1 MPSKSVGEY
10 TPIPIA
16 ASGCRKRIRSAET
29 PKAVTVQG
37 AAAAIFA
44 ADTIL
49 QLSRQLGG

>member
-1 MPSKSVGEY
+1 MPSESVGEY

-16 ASGCRKRIRSAET
+16 ASGRRERIRSAET

-44 ADTIL
+44 ADTVL
-49 QLSRQLGG
+49 QLSRQLGD